1 MSTSST
7 DVLEVTL
14 TLAPSEGLLRVVRLA
29 ASSLAADAGFEVHD
43 VEDLVLAVDE
53 LAAALFAVA
62 DGEVSITLRA
72 DGVGVTATGR
82 STSGSDIELG
92 ELATS
97 ILDQACDLYEV
108 RRTEGGPMFSM
119 AKILNGAE

>member
-1 MSTSST
+1 MSTSAT

-53 LAAALFAVA
+53 LSAALFAAA

-72 DGVGVTATGR
+72 DGVGVTAIGR
-82 STSGSDIELG
+82 STSGADIELG

-97 ILDQACDLYEV
+97 ILNQACDLYEV
-108 RRTEGGPMFSM
+108 RRTGGGPMFSM

>member
-14 TLAPSEGLLRVVRLA
+14 TLAPREGLLRVIRLA

-53 LAAALFAVA
+53 LAAALFVA
-62 DGEVSITLRA
+62 ADADVSITLRA
-72 DGVGVTATGR
+72 DGVGVTVIGR
-82 STSGSDIELG
+82 SASGSDIELG
-92 ELATS
+92 ELASS
-97 ILDQACDLYEV
+97 ILNQACDVYEV
-108 RRTEGGPMFSM
+108 RRSEDGPMFSM
-119 AKILNGAE
+119 AKIRDSAE